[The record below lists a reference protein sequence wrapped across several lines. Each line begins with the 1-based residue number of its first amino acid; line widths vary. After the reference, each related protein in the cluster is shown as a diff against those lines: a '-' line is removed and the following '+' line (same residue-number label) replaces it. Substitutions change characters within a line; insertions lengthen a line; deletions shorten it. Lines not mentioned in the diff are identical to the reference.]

1 MIAVGAARNIE
12 SSDDVRTEL
21 PEDLGE
27 VSDFFRAIGKQIK
40 LLRERA
46 GMTQKELG
54 ERVGYGEH
62 LIGAVERGKRTPQ
75 PEFLVAADKVLNAGG
90 LLAITKDDVMR
101 ARAKARLRHPA
112 WFRGYATLEVDS
124 IESHDFAT
132 LDIPGLL
139 QTEEH
144 ARAVYAMRQP
154 PLSEEVIEMRVAA
167 RMARQEVLTRWP
179 RGMFSWVIDESV
191 LRRPLG
197 GWDVH
202 AAQLRRLLEV
212 GRTRGMVIQVLPL
225 DRAEHAGMGGPF
237 ILIAPKG
244 RPQHAYIE
252 VQTSSRLI
260 ADPEEVRIMNA
271 RYNILRAQALGPEE
285 SLALIEKI
293 LGER

>member
-1 MIAVGAARNIE
+1 MGDEIRP
-12 SSDDVRTEL
+12 EL
-21 PEDLGE
+21 PEDLAE
-27 VSDFFRAIGKQIK
+27 ASDFFRAIGKQIK

-46 GMTQKELG
+46 GMTQKELAHS
-54 ERVGYGEH
+54 VGYGEQ
-62 LIGAVERGKRTPQ
+62 LIRSVERGVRTPQ
-75 PEFLVAADKVLNAGG
+75 PELLIAVDRVLNAGG
-90 LLAITKDDVMR
+90 LLAVAGDDVVK
-101 ARAKARLRHPA
+101 ARAKARVKHPA
-112 WFRGYATLEVDS
+112 WFRGYAVLEVDS
-124 IESHDFAT
+124 IEMHDLAT

-139 QTEEH
+139 QTEDH

-225 DRAEHAGMGGPF
+225 NRTEHAGMGGPF
-237 ILIAPKG
+237 ILITPKG

-260 ADPEEVRIMNA
+260 SDPDEVRIMNA
-271 RYNILRAQALGPEE
+271 RYNILRAQALDPEE
-285 SLALIEKI
+285 TLALIEKI